1 MDIKHV
7 GSISTVQSVASEE
20 AKVKREKA
28 ATEERKDQLQLSGEA
43 KELMES
49 KKNAKIEL
57 MKARV
62 ESGYYLSDEVTEK
75 TAEKIM
81 KAL

>member
-7 GSISTVQSVASEE
+7 GMINTVQSTTAED
-20 AKVKREKA
+20 VKIKKDKA
-28 ATEERKDQLQLSGEA
+28 ASDERKDQLQLSGEA
-43 KELMES
+43 KELMQT

-62 ESGYYLSDEVTEK
+62 ESGYYFSDEVTEK

-81 KAL
+81 KSL

>member
-1 MDIKHV
+1 MDIKQV
-7 GSISTVQSVASEE
+7 GMISTVQSTTADDVKIKKEKTASD
-20 AKVKREKA
+20 
-28 ATEERKDQLQLSGEA
+28 ERKDQLQLSGEA
-43 KELMES
+43 KELMQT

-62 ESGYYLSDEVTEK
+62 ESGYYFSDEVTEK

-81 KAL
+81 KSL